1 MMMQGDSTF
10 QLGMLAHIKRAHPGI
25 EVIGGNIVTT
35 YQVRRVWRGVEGVD
49 GELMMIMLD
58 LSPIN
63 RS

>member
-35 YQVRRVWRGVEGVD
+35 YQVRRVWRGVEGHVAIKHM
-49 GELMMIMLD
+49 ELWSGRL
-58 LSPIN
+58 
-63 RS
+63 